1 MDARTFLQKIIEEI
15 PTRGLDNVSVYIHC
29 QDSKDEN
36 EVTCFK
42 IKEIT
47 NYGSNDSLSIILSPS
62 EN

>member
-15 PTRGLDNVSVYIHC
+15 PSRGLDNVRVYIHC
-29 QDSKDEN
+29 QNPEDEN
-36 EVTCFK
+36 EVINFK

-47 NYGSNDSLSIILSPS
+47 NDGANDALFLVLFPS

>member
-15 PTRGLDNVSVYIHC
+15 PTRGLDDVGVYIYC
-29 QDSKDEN
+29 KNPKDEN
-36 EVTCFK
+36 EVIGFK

-47 NYGSNDSLSIILSPS
+47 NHGSNDSLSIILSPF

>member
-29 QDSKDEN
+29 QNPEDEN
-36 EVTCFK
+36 EVMCFK

-47 NYGSNDSLSIILSPS
+47 NHGSNDSLSIILSPS

>member
-15 PTRGLDNVSVYIHC
+15 PSRGLDNVRVYIHC
-29 QDSKDEN
+29 QNPEDEN
-36 EVTCFK
+36 EVINFK

-47 NYGSNDSLSIILSPS
+47 NNGDNDALFLVLFPS